1 MSFPATLEIPESILH
16 IARVLEGA
24 GHEAWCVGGSLRD
37 RLLGYAQSDFDIAT
51 SATPEQVQR
60 LFPRTVA
67 VGIKYGTVG
76 VLDPKRALHEVTTF
90 RRDVQTD
97 GRHAVVQF
105 GVTLEEDLARRD
117 FTINAIAYHPLRH
130 EWRDPFGGKED
141 IDGRLVRAVGNSG
154 QRFAEDYL
162 RILRGLRFAAR
173 FHFAIDPATWDA
185 ARTAA
190 PRLVHLSPER
200 VRDEWFKGLQ
210 TARSVTQLAALWLK
224 VGAAAV
230 WIPELEI
237 GPFVKGNVPEP
248 PAELRDPI
256 LLTAL
261 FTSTPASVLRRLRAS
276 NVEIDRALGME
287 RGPEE
292 PAGIDEPSVRKW
304 LSAVG
309 SSADDLSSLWS
320 LQRRGKEPLWL
331 PVVREVRR
339 RGDPLSRSD
348 LAITGTDLQALG
360 ASGPRIGRTLAALL
374 DQVLREPSL
383 NTREQ
388 LLERARALQ

>member
-1 MSFPATLEIPESILH
+1 
-16 IARVLEGA
+16 
-24 GHEAWCVGGSLRD
+24 
-37 RLLGYAQSDFDIAT
+37 
-51 SATPEQVQR
+51 
-60 LFPRTVA
+60 
-67 VGIKYGTVG
+67 
-76 VLDPKRALHEVTTF
+76 VLDRNRILHEVTTF

-97 GRHAVVQF
+97 GRHAVVQY

-117 FTINAIAYHPLRH
+117 FTINAIAYHPIRQ

-141 IDGRLVRAVGNSG
+141 IDGRLVRAVGDPSR
-154 QRFAEDYL
+154 RFAEDYL

-185 ARTAA
+185 GRTAA
-190 PRLVHLSPER
+190 PGLAQLSPER

-210 TARSVTQLAALWLK
+210 TAQSVTQLAALWLK
-224 VGAAAV
+224 AGAAAI

-237 GPFVKGNVPEP
+237 GPFVRGNVPEP
-248 PAELRDPI
+248 PAGLRDPV

-261 FTSTPASVLRRLRAS
+261 FTATPASVLRRLRAS
-276 NVEIDRALGME
+276 NLEIDRALGME
-287 RGPEE
+287 RGPGE
-292 PAGIDEPSVRKW
+292 PAGIDEPSVRRW

-320 LQRRGKEPLWL
+320 LRRGKEPSWL
-331 PVVREVRR
+331 PVVREIRR
-339 RGDPLSRSD
+339 RGDPLTRSD
-348 LAITGTDLQALG
+348 LAISGNDLQSLG
-360 ASGPRIGRTLAALL
+360 ASGPRIGQTLAALL
-374 DQVLREPSL
+374 DQVLDEPSL